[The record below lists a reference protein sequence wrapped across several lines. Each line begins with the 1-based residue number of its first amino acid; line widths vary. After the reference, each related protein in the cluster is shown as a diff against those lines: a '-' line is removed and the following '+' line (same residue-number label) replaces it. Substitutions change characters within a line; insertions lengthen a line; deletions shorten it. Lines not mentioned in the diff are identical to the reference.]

1 MVLPEFSDFTVHTG
15 HLGLLLK
22 CRFCCGGSG
31 LVPRV
36 CISYRPPRCCSGI
49 TFEAA
54 VIFHFLLSNLK
65 GAVSA
70 LRHLGE
76 AF

>member
-31 LVPRV
+31 LVP
-36 CISYRPPRCCSGI
+36 SL
-49 TFEAA
+49 
-54 VIFHFLLSNLK
+54 HFLQAPTLLFRDH
-65 GAVSA
+65 V
-70 LRHLGE
+70 
-76 AF
+76 